1 MSTSKSNDLARPWSE
16 TTFDITNDPK
26 KIAKARE
33 IIENYYNYLD
43 TSFYTIEVYKKN
55 LSEEQ
60 MVRLVKMDL
69 NRPNHRKIF
78 KLAPGRNLVK
88 LLFSADVMQLEGGK
102 SRNRRNKNKRSKSRN
117 RKR

>member
-43 TSFYTIEVYKKN
+43 TSFILLKYIKKF
-55 LSEEQ
+55 
-60 MVRLVKMDL
+60 
-69 NRPNHRKIF
+69 I
-78 KLAPGRNLVK
+78 
-88 LLFSADVMQLEGGK
+88 
-102 SRNRRNKNKRSKSRN
+102 
-117 RKR
+117 